1 MLFLNFQMQAAW
13 NQWAASTMA
22 PGPNGVATTTM
33 AYGAGVQPA
42 ATPAVA
48 GMQPNMNY
56 QYYGAATAGESQC

>member
-48 GMQPNMNY
+48 GMQSNMNY
-56 QYYGAATAGESQC
+56 QYYGATTAGESQC